1 MANINLIPQNQLQAK
16 SPTHS
21 LLLGLVATIVVVAA
35 VFGGFFVFGLVM
47 DQTKKQTEVEKAAV
61 LQQKASYSDIVA
73 KADILQKQLSS
84 LKTVL
89 DKHVYWSQLF
99 WKLEERTLKTVSISS
114 LTAALPGQVDIEG
127 TAPQYGEVAKQIQA
141 YIQDGFFASYRL
153 NRASLEATGDNKT
166 QVVFS
171 LNLQLAD
178 NALQQTDSELAANS
192 QRSLNLAA
200 PTPAPTPTPTPTAT
214 R

>member
-1 MANINLIPQNQLQAK
+1 MANINLIPQNQAQAK

-21 LLLGLVATIVVVAA
+21 LMLGLIVTIVVVAA

-47 DQTKKQTEVEKAAV
+47 DQTKKQAEAEKAAV
-61 LQQKASYSDIVA
+61 VQQKASYADVVA
-73 KADILQKQLSS
+73 KAEILQKQLSS

-114 LTAALPGQVDIEG
+114 LSATLPGQVEIQAV
-127 TAPQYGEVAKQIQA
+127 APQYGEVAKQIQA
-141 YIQDGFFASYRL
+141 YIQDSFFASYRL
-153 NRASLEATGDNKT
+153 NRAALEATADNRT
-166 QVVFS
+166 QVTFS
-171 LNLQLAD
+171 LSLQLAND
-178 NALQQTDSELAANS
+178 ALLQTNQELVANS
-192 QRSLNLAA
+192 QRSLNLTV
-200 PTPAPTPTPTPTAT
+200 PTPTPTLTPTPTAT